1 MAQSRNQ
8 KKTDRMQ
15 SAVSITAGGGVAVTD
30 NPNDYPTQTLFEQ
43 IKDKQVYYI

>member
-8 KKTDRMQ
+8 KKNDRMQ
-15 SAVSITAGGGVAVTD
+15 SAASITAGGGVVAD